1 MGEKPMPD
9 DPNANPGSDP
19 TSREWTSMRCVLDD
33 GRIHIS
39 HIGTP
44 NVPSSEI
51 SKRTPPPKKEGK

>member
-1 MGEKPMPD
+1 MVYIPDAKPGAEQPQAAGD
-9 DPNANPGSDP
+9 NFS
-19 TSREWTSMRCVLDD
+19 ESMRCILDS
-33 GRIHIS
+33 GRINIS